1 MQVSY
6 SKKNGVEVKV
16 VVSYQNLENF
26 KHYCKINQISIIDI
40 KFEQEISIIIEI
52 AFEKKEKILYEIQE
66 KQLNI
71 QKMEIL
77 KEKNIKKQ

>member
-1 MQVSY
+1 MRVLY
-6 SKKNGVEVKV
+6 NKKNGVEVKI
-16 VVSYQNLENF
+16 VVSYQALEHF
-26 KHYCKINQISIIDI
+26 KYYCKVNEISIIDI

-66 KQLNI
+66 KHLNI

-77 KEKNIKKQ
+77 KEKYIRKK

>member
-1 MQVSY
+1 MQASY

>member
-16 VVSYQNLENF
+16 AVSYQNLENF
-26 KHYCKINQISIIDI
+26 KHYCKINQISIIDV

>member
-1 MQVSY
+1 MQASY

-52 AFEKKEKILYEIQE
+52 AFKKKEKILYEIQE